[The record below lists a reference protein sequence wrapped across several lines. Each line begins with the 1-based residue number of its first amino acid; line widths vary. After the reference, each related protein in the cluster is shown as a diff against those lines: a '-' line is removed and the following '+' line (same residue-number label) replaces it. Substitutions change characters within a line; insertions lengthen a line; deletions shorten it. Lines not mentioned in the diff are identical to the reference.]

1 MRFSSFVRFVPV
13 YSSYLFFF
21 VLPLIF
27 ALSFSAL
34 LHSFSFSSRVSR
46 AFPRI
51 IICVFFILSPSLCI
65 NARDIV
71 KFRHSS
77 ENSKFSSVRPGHVK
91 ITEFRRRHC
100 GLFGVKPFSPNGLTL
115 STVTVVGPRN
125 TAANLGAPCTRV

>member
-1 MRFSSFVRFVPV
+1 MRFSSFVRFVPM

-34 LHSFSFSSRVSR
+34 LVSHFPLVFL

-51 IICVFFILSPSLCI
+51 ITCVFFILSLSLCI

-77 ENSKFSSVRPGHVK
+77 ENSKFSAARPGHVK

-100 GLFGVKPFSPNGLTL
+100 GLFGVKPFSPNELTL